1 MLKRSVLTMLA
12 GVVFACVLMLVPAA
26 AANCMGNCED
36 IEGYTYVGCSIHRDA
51 QDRIDVVVCGYIG
64 NPVTGDPSTIL
75 HEAGHIN

>member
-12 GVVFACVLMLVPAA
+12 GVVFASLLLLGPAA

-64 NPVTGDPSTIL
+64 NPVGDGGAGLL
-75 HEAGHIN
+75 HELGHIN